1 MNKMQNR
8 HYKQG
13 RLGRLRGRR
22 GRVGRVLSF
31 KICITNLKNI
41 FEKLFLLKN
50 IFFLIKNFPY
60 PPPIPKPSPNHSFFF
75 FFSLI
80 VFIFVKVRKEE
91 EKRKKC
97 KAAVIDREGLKP
109 GGEAGEGRE
118 GFVLQNLY
126 YKLQKYFSKNFSS
139 LKYFFSTQN
148 PPYPPPTIHF
158 FFYLF
163 FNLFYIC

>member
-1 MNKMQNR
+1 M
-8 HYKQG
+8 
-13 RLGRLRGRR
+13 
-22 GRVGRVLSF
+22 
-31 KICITNLKNI
+31 
-41 FEKLFLLKN
+41 
-50 IFFLIKNFPY
+50 KNFSSQKYFFFSSKTLPTLPQFPN
-60 PPPIPKPSPNHSFFF
+60 PPPTIHFSF

-80 VFIFVKVRKEE
+80 FFIFVKVRKEE

-97 KAAVIDREGLKP
+97 KTAVIDREGLKP
-109 GGEAGEGRE
+109 GGEAGEGPE
-118 GFVLQNLY
+118 GFFLQNLY
-126 YKLQKYFSKNFSS
+126 YKLKKYFSKNFSP